1 MVRNFGLMRWCITRG
16 GFIFHFFQHQRS
28 LATRRWCWAESTR
41 LTPGNTLACRPRL
54 IRSTSPTPPAPIV
67 DRGPAWL
74 SPGFSVTFLRGRP
87 CVFRTFLDTE
97 TSSKASLRA
106 QPRGSRA
113 ARARGVLRAHLLQL
127 ARYLDSPYVGD
138 VQALCNIHPHRIL
151 VQYRVQYI

>member
-1 MVRNFGLMRWCITRG
+1 MYDHNSQTHLNCQSGTVTYIF
-16 GFIFHFFQHQRS
+16 FHFLRPQRS
-28 LATRRWCWAESTR
+28 LATRRWYWAESTR
-41 LTPGNTLACRPRL
+41 MTPGNTLACRPRL

-87 CVFRTFLDTE
+87 CVFRTLLDTE

-127 ARYLDSPYVGD
+127 ARYFDSPYVRD
-138 VQALCNIHPHRIL
+138 LRPCV
-151 VQYRVQYI
+151 VSVDS